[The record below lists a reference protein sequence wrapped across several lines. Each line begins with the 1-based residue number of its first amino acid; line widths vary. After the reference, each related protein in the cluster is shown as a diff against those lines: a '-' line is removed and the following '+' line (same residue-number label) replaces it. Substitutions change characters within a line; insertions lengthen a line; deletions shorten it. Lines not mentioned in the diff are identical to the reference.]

1 RESDK
6 WPARP
11 PVQNLYPPEQTRKA
25 ALWLS
30 RLRGNVCQVLREEGR
45 MTIPRKQQISL
56 DHTRYYHCMSRCV
69 RRAFLCGKDKFTGK
83 DFEHRRGWIED
94 RLKHLASVFAID
106 LLAYAVMHNHYH
118 VVLRVADEKAATW
131 SDEEVAA
138 RWGRLFSLPP
148 SGIQKTDLRI
158 WRDRLSSISWFM
170 RCINEPLARRA
181 NREDDCSGR
190 FWEGRFK
197 LQALL
202 DGNALLKC
210 MTYVDLNPVRSGV
223 VRSPDTST
231 HTSFRARLEVND
243 AHLVP
248 FVDSSRMIS
257 WRIRITRRE
266 YENLVRWSSRC
277 ARSGVSDRVPIH
289 CRPVLDRMQLSKDQ
303 WRREISHYGR

>member
-1 RESDK
+1 
-6 WPARP
+6 
-11 PVQNLYPPEQTRKA
+11 
-25 ALWLS
+25 
-30 RLRGNVCQVLREEGR
+30 

-202 DGNALLKC
+202 DENALLKC

-231 HTSFRARLEVND
+231 HTSFRARLEGND

-257 WRIRITRRE
+257 GRIRITRRE

-277 ARSGVSDRVPIH
+277 VRSGVSNRVPIH

-303 WRREISHYGR
+303 WRREISHYGRWYFRAVGSLTSLEKYCSHVGKRWLKGTRRVGSCPA